1 MIIRIYVVLT
11 RDLVSFCISYC
22 IGAVNSINSVI
33 SVSAF
38 HFNIR
43 LYDNF
48 LHHFE
53 NRHIHNHL
61 PQHFKHCP
69 IDQIRIKLE
78 WTLINQKRNAAEVD
92 RDNNG
97 DSDQSPHT
105 KWTNLCKCSNL
116 LPGFWLIFM

>member
-1 MIIRIYVVLT
+1 MVLT

-78 WTLINQKRNAAEVD
+78 WTLINQKRNLMKVD
-92 RDNNG
+92 RDDNG
-97 DSDQSPHT
+97 DIEQSPPKKRT
-105 KWTNLCKCSNL
+105 DPYECSNFL
-116 LPGFWLIFM
+116 FGF